1 MPTADYAKYTKA
13 KQQTYDASHN
23 TTHYRPSWAYTT
35 ITSAAKSTTQANST
49 IPSIPTPCPT
59 PSPSTDRSTQ
69 ATGSNPFADF
79 WGKIRDIPSNI
90 EYSCSSPDR
99 FFSALLGGGV
109 RTISTVVLMPVA
121 FGMDYTVFL
130 GNTMQNNLR
139 GEENCPI
146 GTCESAV
153 AQLTDNIEEW
163 CVNDCGGDRRA
174 YEGGESNAD
183 VLTTSIAIYY
193 GVRGIASI
201 AESASAWGD
210 ARSVARS
217 ASTAVE
223 AVEDIVYSPINPGT
237 LLSDDVVS
245 TFRNSTY
252 TEKVLTEDTVFY
264 RVYGGN
270 AEMAGN
276 YMSRT
281 PQMGGLQSQ
290 LDLALVPEWGNT
302 ATYVTEVT
310 VPKGTIIYE
319 GFAAPQTINGGAGML
334 MGGGSQIYIPEARFN
349 SSWFGN

>member
-139 GEENCPI
+139 GEENCSI

-163 CVNDCGGDRRA
+163 CVNDCGGERRA

-201 AESASAWGD
+201 AESASAWWD
-210 ARSVARS
+210 ASGTVS
-217 ASTAVE
+217 DSIKVIGKLDDTAIAENWEGYDVLN
-223 AVEDIVYSPINPGT
+223 SPNWNMGVNDAWVNAGIEN
-237 LLSDDVVS
+237 
-245 TFRNSTY
+245 NQ
-252 TEKVLTEDTVFY
+252 VFY
-264 RVYGGN
+264 TASPMTENNLISSNPMYPGETVY
-270 AEMAGN
+270 AREIRMLKEAG
-276 YMSRT
+276 YVQDGDYFIP
-281 PQMGGLQSQ
+281 PQ
-290 LDLALVPEWGNT
+290 
-302 ATYVTEVT
+302 
-310 VPKGTIIYE
+310 
-319 GFAAPQTINGGAGML
+319 
-334 MGGGSQIYIPEARFN
+334 
-349 SSWFGN
+349 